1 MAKESECI
9 PDLNGL
15 RSEILDLHRAF
26 IEAHIKADVEAV
38 LQDQAESLL
47 FVANGDVHSRT
58 LDETRALMRDYLPS
72 TRFSEYRDV
81 AEPIVGVSQDGSL
94 GWSIV
99 QVKVAGH
106 RKLADGSER
115 EMDFTCAWL
124 TLYERQDGCWKRTAE
139 VSTFK

>member
-1 MAKESECI
+1 MTENSNNTT
-9 PDLNGL
+9 DLNSL
-15 RSEILDLHRAF
+15 RSEIREIHRTF
-26 IEAHIKADVEAV
+26 IDAHLEADVEAV

-47 FVANGDVHSRT
+47 FVANGDVHERT
-58 LDETRALMRDYLPS
+58 LDETRSLMSDYLPN

-81 AEPIVGVSQDGSL
+81 AEPIVGVSEDGSL

-106 RKLADGSER
+106 RTMPDGSER

-124 TLYERQDGCWKRTAE
+124 TLYARQDGRWKRTAE